1 MIVMPLLGVKTHASC
16 PLVST
21 FTHFTVITNLSWGEH
36 TLIKGEHILIKGEHT
51 LIKGEHTLMKGGTH
65 SPGRTVK
72 RDIPISVK
80 TNLKKYPRIM
90 MLQKMLMIQ
99 KKL

>member
-1 MIVMPLLGVKTHASC
+1 MIVMALLGVKTHASC

-51 LIKGEHTLMKGGTH
+51 LMKGGTH

-80 TNLKKYPRIM
+80 TNLKMYPRIM